1 MNEQNSTQAQLLEMA
16 CRLMATLD
24 AKEVLTRIS
33 IEARQLFHASG
44 GAIYRLEADG
54 QTLTPVVALQMPHN
68 ADILAAPLE
77 AENSLVR
84 QAIRTGRGLIVN
96 NTAAHSIG
104 DRIPGAPVEAETNV
118 MALPFIAGDQVLGA
132 MRLDRPGNSFT
143 EKELVLAE
151 AFAAFAATALKNA
164 QGHRELER
172 QVEERQRM
180 ERALAQRAREMAALY
195 ETSLEI
201 QTQPDLSRLLRAI
214 VERATGLLGA
224 RMGGLYL
231 LRPDGQTLEL
241 VVAHNLP
248 GNFVGTVLRLGE
260 GLSGRV
266 AQTGQP
272 MMIEDYRHWEARARA
287 YDSIPFRL
295 VLGVPLRISDRVLGV
310 INVTDDTPRPP
321 FSPDEIRLVS
331 LFADQAAIAI
341 ENARLY
347 QAEREQR
354 ELAETL
360 RETGA
365 RLATMLDTG
374 SVLDDI
380 LQQISRVVPHDA
392 ADIMLVEGDRVRVA
406 RWRGYERFN
415 AQQFIATFTSTIV
428 DLYDLPKM
436 IATGEPSCIP
446 DTHADP
452 RWKRFAP
459 TQWIRSRVSAPLRV
473 HGRVLGFINVNSATP
488 NQFGQADA
496 DRLSVFANQAALA
509 LANARLFQAEQ
520 EQRDLAETLRDI
532 GATLAAT
539 LDAEAVLERLLDQIG
554 SVVPNEMA
562 MIMRVES
569 GLVRCAKCRG
579 SPEHEAYSQ
588 LRELTLP
595 LTQVRHLREMFETR
609 QPVVIPDVQTYSDW
623 AQFPGT
629 DWIRSYVSAPIRI
642 KGQVIGFL
650 GLASSTVGFYTAA
663 HAARLQAL
671 ADQTAIALENARLH
685 QAEREQFRRWQES
698 QAQLIQA
705 EKMAALGRL
714 VGSISHEF
722 NNPLQAVLGALELFR
737 EELEGRVRREP
748 LLRYLAVMEKETE
761 RIAAIVKRVRDFYR
775 PVHQEKNYADLRVAM
790 DKVIEMTREQLLRYN
805 ITAEQDL
812 VTDEGDELPLVRVSP
827 DDLKQILL
835 NLVLNAID
843 AMETT
848 GGTLRV
854 CARPDHTESPD
865 AEPQPVVR
873 IQVSDTG
880 IGIPPDM
887 LPHVFE
893 PFVTTRADQATPA
906 APKAAL
912 GLSISYG
919 IVQANGGQITVS
931 SQVGAGTTFTLLL
944 PVAQL

>member
-1 MNEQNSTQAQLLEMA
+1 MNEQPSPQAQLLEMA
-16 CRLMATLD
+16 RRLIATPD
-24 AKEVLTRIS
+24 VDQVLTHIH
-33 IEARQLFHASG
+33 IEAKQLFQVSDC
-44 GAIYRLEADG
+44 AIYLLEADG
-54 QTLTPVVALQMPHN
+54 QTLTPAVTSEAPHD
-68 ADILAAPLE
+68 APAHPTGGPSLAAPVQ
-77 AENSLVR
+77 AEKHV
-84 QAIRTGRGLIVN
+84 I
-96 NTAAHSIG
+96 
-104 DRIPGAPVEAETNV
+104 
-118 MALPFIAGDQVLGA
+118 ALPLRTGDQVLGA
-132 MRLDRPGNSFT
+132 MRLDRAGTSFT
-143 EKELVLAE
+143 PTELELAQV
-151 AFAAFAATALKNA
+151 FAAYAATALKNA
-164 QGHRELER
+164 QEHRDLER
-172 QVEERQRM
+172 QVEECKRM
-180 ERALAQRAREMAALY
+180 EQALAQHAREMAALY
-195 ETSLEI
+195 QTSLEI
-201 QTQPDLSRLLRAI
+201 QAQPNLPKLLHAI
-214 VERATGLLGA
+214 VERAAGLLGA

-231 LRPDGQTLEL
+231 FRPDDQTLEL

-248 GNFVGTVLRLGE
+248 GNFVGTILRLGE
-260 GLSGRV
+260 GVSGHV

-272 MMIEDYRHWEARARA
+272 MMVQDYSRWEGKARV

-295 VLGVPLRISDRVLGV
+295 VLGVPLKIGDRVLGV
-310 INVTDDTPRPP
+310 INITDDKRTDP
-321 FSPDEIRLVS
+321 FNQDEIQLVS

-360 RETGA
+360 QETSA
-365 RLATMLDTG
+365 LLAATLDLGLG
-374 SVLDDI
+374 SVLDHI
-380 LQQISRVVPHDA
+380 LQQIGHVAPYDA

-415 AQQFIATFTSTIV
+415 AQHFVATFTSTIV

-459 TQWIRSRVSAPLRV
+459 TQWIRSRISAPLRV
-473 HGRVLGFINVNSATP
+473 RGRVLGFINVNSATP
-488 NQFGQADA
+488 HQFKQADA
-496 DRLSVFANQAALA
+496 DRLGAFANQAALA

-539 LDAEAVLERLLDQIG
+539 LDAEAVLDRLLEQIS
-554 SVVPNEMA
+554 SVVPNELA
-562 MIMRVES
+562 LILRVEADR
-569 GLVRCAKCRG
+569 VRCAKCKG
-579 SPEHEAYSQ
+579 SPEHTLHPQ
-588 LRELTLP
+588 LRELTWP
-595 LTQVRHLREMFETR
+595 LAQMRHLREMSETR
-609 QPVVIPDVQTYSDW
+609 RPIVIQDVQAYSDW
-623 AQFPGT
+623 TPLPGA

-663 HAARLQAL
+663 HASRLQAL

-722 NNPLQAVLGALELFR
+722 NNPLQAVIGALELFR

-761 RIAAIVKRVRDFYR
+761 RIAAIVRRVRDFYR
-775 PVHQEKNYADLRVAM
+775 PVRQEKPHADLCVAM
-790 DKVIEMTREQLLRYN
+790 DKVIDLTREQLLRYN
-805 ITAEQDL
+805 ITVEQDL
-812 VTDEGDELPLVRVSP
+812 VTDEGDELPLLRVGP

-854 CARPDHTESPD
+854 CARPAQIESPD
-865 AEPQPVVR
+865 AGPQPVVR

-880 IGIPPDM
+880 VGIPPDM
-887 LPHVFE
+887 LPHIFE

-944 PVAQL
+944 PIAQV